1 VDVNPLVL
9 ARTGNADAK
18 INKRSSI
25 KVVAPSSIGMHQR
38 INICRPMKKNWQNWC
53 ALVF

>member
-9 ARTGNADAK
+9 AHTGNADIK

-38 INICRPMKKNWQNWC
+38 IDIRRSMKKNWQNRR